1 MHGSPKTVGYRQKG
15 NDEEDSKE
23 RVRPYDW
30 ALQGWY
36 VHGLCLQLLLG
47 LLFALGMVLGAP
59 EVCNQVTSS
68 QSVRGLLPC
77 TAQQQQQQQQLP
89 ALPPTPQQQPPLNNH
104 MISQVSQ
111 HSVLEPP
118 HPNSDSSKLWKYS
131 LSLVLWVAGKICFWR
146 HASPS
151 PTSCLLVVGER
162 SRGRGLAKG
171 LLVESAWEAFSFFSP
186 QLYISFSSFWE
197 LSAGSFTLSHISAVF
212 CLLLHPV

>member
-1 MHGSPKTVGYRQKG
+1 MHGSPKTVGNRQKG
-15 NDEEDSKE
+15 NDEENSKE

-36 VHGLCLQLLLG
+36 VHGLCLQLSLG
-47 LLFALGMVLGAP
+47 LLFALGMALGAP

-77 TAQQQQQQQQLP
+77 TAQQQQQQQQQLP

-118 HPNSDSSKLWKYS
+118 LPRRTLIQASSGS
-131 LSLVLWVAGKICFWR
+131 TVMSLVLWVAGKICFWR

-151 PTSCLLVVGER
+151 PISCLLVVGER
-162 SRGRGLAKG
+162 SKGRGLAKG
-171 LLVESAWEAFSFFSP
+171 LLVESAWEVLFFFFP
-186 QLYISFSSFWE
+186 
-197 LSAGSFTLSHISAVF
+197 T
-212 CLLLHPV
+212 